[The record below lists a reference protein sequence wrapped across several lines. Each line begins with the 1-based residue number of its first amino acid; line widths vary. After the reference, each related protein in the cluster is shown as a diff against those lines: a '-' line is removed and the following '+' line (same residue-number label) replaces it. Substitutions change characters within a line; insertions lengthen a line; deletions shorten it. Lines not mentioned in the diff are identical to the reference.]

1 MRKTFLLVPFAI
13 LTLLAGCNP
22 PLDEV
27 NSASADSSPAV
38 SVKDFAGRTISFK
51 QVPRT
56 IAALSNGE
64 LDLVYALGGE
74 VVGRPTS
81 TTPAWIKEGD
91 KAQQIGSAHGID
103 LEKIALLSPD
113 VVLGNNPMNQ
123 KDIPSIEALGSKMV
137 LSSAN
142 SIDDIKKQIEL
153 IGELMQKEPKAK
165 ELIQVID
172 QKLQAFG
179 AKTNAVKPRVLL
191 VYGAPGTY
199 MAALNN
205 SLSGDILTKAGGMNI
220 AADYPR
226 LESYPQYAQLNT
238 EKIIKSNPQLILLM
252 SHTNPDQVK
261 EGFLKEMSQNAA
273 WSSLDAVK
281 QNQVE
286 VLPADLFG
294 SNPGTRVIESL
305 DIMDGLLRKVTNP

>member
-1 MRKTFLLVPFAI
+1 MT
-13 LTLLAGCNP
+13 
-22 PLDEV
+22 
-27 NSASADSSPAV
+27 
-38 SVKDFAGRTISFK
+38 VKDFAGRSITFN

-64 LDLVYALGGE
+64 LDIVYALGSE

-81 TTPAWIKEGD
+81 PSTVVVKEAE
-91 KAQQIGSAHGID
+91 KAMQIGSTHGID

-113 VVLGNNPMNQ
+113 VVLGNNPMNS
-123 KDIPSIEALGSKMV
+123 KDIPSIEALGSKVV

-142 SIDDIKKQIEL
+142 SIDDIKKQIQL
-153 IGELMQKEPKAK
+153 IGGLLQKEGKAA
-165 ELIQVID
+165 ELIQILD
-172 QKLQAFG
+172 DKLQAYAPKEG
-179 AKTNAVKPRVLL
+179 SSKTRVLL

-205 SLSGDILTKAGGMNI
+205 SLSGDILAKAGGENI
-220 AADYPR
+220 AADYPK

-238 EKIIKSNPQLILLM
+238 EKIVKSNPQLVLLM

-261 EGFLKEMSQNAA
+261 EGFMKEMSQNAA

-281 QNQVE
+281 LNRVE

-294 SNPGTRVIESL
+294 TNPGTRVAESL
-305 DIMDGLLRKVTNP
+305 DILNKLLQTVK